1 MTYDEVDLPSLRT
14 YNARMNIFGNI
25 RPLPSDEEYSAR
37 AERERLRYNRIILL
51 CMTAV
56 FLFGVCLALILID
69 PAHVKAALDAV
80 RALPSD
86 ATLDEVEAA
95 VAVYHAELL
104 CAAVRLLVHAFLGAS
119 VTFACYVVFRKY

>member
-1 MTYDEVDLPSLRT
+1 MMMLTSPSRCT
-14 YNARMNIFGNI
+14 YNAPMINVTNIH
-25 RPLPSDEEYSAR
+25 PLPSDDEHA
-37 AERERLRYNRIILL
+37 ALVERDRLRYNRIILL
-51 CMTAV
+51 GMTAV

-86 ATLDEVEAA
+86 ATPDEVNAA
-95 VAVYHAELL
+95 IAIYHAEMLY
-104 CAAVRLLVHAFLGAS
+104 AAVRWLVHSFMCAS